1 MNSNQVSS
9 SRVNS
14 SLKATTYA
22 SYNQHL
28 SKQYILRAQLGF
40 INLPLT
46 SSRALVASNTNT
58 MSG

>member
-14 SLKATTYA
+14 FLKATTYA

-28 SKQYILRAQLGF
+28 SKQYILRAQRLF
-40 INLPLT
+40 Y
-46 SSRALVASNTNT
+46 
-58 MSG
+58 